1 MCFFNGKNIYLE
13 DIQMGLHKSLKTP
26 GGGIQV
32 KRSILKRW
40 ERIDVLKSQ
49 GIYKEGDSVFNLPKT
64 KPPK

>member
-1 MCFFNGKNIYLE
+1 
-13 DIQMGLHKSLKTP
+13 MGLHKSLKTP